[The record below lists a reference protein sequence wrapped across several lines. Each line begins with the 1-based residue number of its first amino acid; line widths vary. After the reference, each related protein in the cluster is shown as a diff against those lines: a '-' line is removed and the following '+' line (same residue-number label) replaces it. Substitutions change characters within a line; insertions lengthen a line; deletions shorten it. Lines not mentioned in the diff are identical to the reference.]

1 MGSSSTQSTSPTA
14 RLAARAARIA
24 MSPTMKVT
32 AEALALKARGID
44 VVDLGAGE
52 PDFPT
57 PRHIGA
63 AAHAA
68 IDANFTKYTTNSGT
82 DELKKAIVA
91 RYKTDYGIEY
101 ATSEVIVTAGGKQAL
116 FNAVMVLF
124 DEGDEVITHMPGWPT
139 LVEQIKLADAT
150 PVVVHT
156 HAEDGF
162 RLRAETFLTAITPRT
177 RGIIINSPGNPTGA
191 LMSEDDLETLAA
203 EAARRGIWILLDLCY
218 EKLIYDPTPHNL
230 PGVLARTMR
239 DRGVLCGSASKA
251 YAMTGW
257 RCGWTLGPAAVVG
270 ACNALQSHSTSNVCS
285 ITQKAVVA
293 GLTGPQDCVTEMLD
307 EYRRRR
313 DQLCAWLGEE
323 PRLRLVKPAGA
334 FYLFPD
340 VSDFLS
346 PDGVRTSAELAQSLL
361 DGPRVALTP
370 GEAFDAPGF
379 VRLSYAAS
387 MEDLERGARKIIDH
401 LRSVERPRT
410 TTTA

>member
-1 MGSSSTQSTSPTA
+1 MGSSQNT
-14 RLAARAARIA
+14 LAVRATRIA
-24 MSPTMKVT
+24 MSPTMKVA
-32 AEALALKARGID
+32 AEAMALKAKGID
-44 VVDLGAGE
+44 VIDLGAGE
-52 PDFPT
+52 PDFST
-57 PRHIGA
+57 PKHIGA

-82 DELKKAIVA
+82 DELKKAIIA
-91 RYKTDYGIEY
+91 RYKTDYGVEY
-101 ATSEVIVTAGGKQAL
+101 ATNEVIVSAGGKQAL

-124 DEGDEVITHMPGWPT
+124 GAGDEVITHMPGWPT

-150 PVVVHT
+150 PVIVHT

-162 RLRAETFLTAITPRT
+162 RLRADTFLQAFTSKT
-177 RGIIINSPGNPTGA
+177 RGIIIASPGNPTGA
-191 LMSEDDLETLAA
+191 LISEEDLEILAT
-203 EAARRGIWILLDLCY
+203 EAAKRGIWILLDLCY

-239 DRGVLCGSASKA
+239 DRAILCGSASKA

-257 RCGWTLGPAAVVG
+257 RCGWTLGPAAVV
-270 ACNALQSHSTSNVCS
+270 AASNALQSHSTSNVCS

-293 GLTGPQDCVTEMLD
+293 GLTGSQTCVTEMLD

-313 DQLCAWLGEE
+313 DQLCLWLGAE

-379 VRLSYAAS
+379 VRISYAAS
-387 MEDLERGARKIIDH
+387 MEDLERGAKKIIDH

-410 TTTA
+410 ATTA